1 MTKSQVINAINSN
14 NYDDLLEVYNK
25 YKIDKKYDKFFA
37 EEQNPDINSLRY
49 RMLLARVR
57 EIYRKLEQNNAFDP
71 DAIVAESVTGDKE
84 VISES
89 KPIVVKP
96 LAFPKNTGKV
106 VIDNNPHIHRDKLPE
121 EMQVLY
127 DENGK
132 MNQEAKSKH
141 ALLNVVQSDA
151 ERKELMDQLCELEE
165 KQVTNWAAIDR
176 WYQDNIVDPKQP
188 EPKKVLEPAEI
199 AKKIDAAKNYIARYD
214 GSKKPIQMAKLKE
227 YKAFL
232 TEMKVAIPKKM
243 AEKPKPP
250 EPPEPRRI
258 NTTSVKGSPA
268 KINIQSKKQS
278 SGKKK

>member
-1 MTKSQVINAINSN
+1 MTKSEIKQAINGTD
-14 NYDDLLEVYNK
+14 YQPLLDIYNK

-37 EEQNPDINSLRY
+37 EEQNPDINSLRF

-57 EIYRKLEQNNAFDP
+57 EMYRKLEQNNAFDP
-71 DAIVAESVTGDKE
+71 ESVA
-84 VISES
+84 SETIAVTDDNDEIEKS
-89 KPIVVKP
+89 KPIIVKP
-96 LAFPKNTGKV
+96 LDLGKKTLKV
-106 VIDNNPHIHRDKLPE
+106 VVDNNPHIHRDKLSE
-121 EMQVLY
+121 EMQILY

-132 MNQEAKSKH
+132 MNQEMKSKH
-141 ALLNVVQSDA
+141 ALLNVATSDA

-165 KQVTNWAAIDR
+165 TQNKNWATIDQ
-176 WYQDNIVDPKQP
+176 WYQDNIVNTKKEPA
-188 EPKKVLEPAEI
+188 PKKVLEPAEI

-214 GSKKPIQMAKLKE
+214 GSNKPIQMAKLKE
-227 YKAFL
+227 YKDFL

-250 EPPEPRRI
+250 EPRKI

-268 KINIQSKKQS
+268 KINIKSKNQS